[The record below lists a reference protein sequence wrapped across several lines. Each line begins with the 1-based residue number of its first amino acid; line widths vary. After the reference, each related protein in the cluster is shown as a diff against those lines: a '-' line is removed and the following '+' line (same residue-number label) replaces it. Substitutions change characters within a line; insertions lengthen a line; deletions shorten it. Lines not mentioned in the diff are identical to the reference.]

1 MNLLFLFLKY
11 LFRIWN
17 WGLANSFWDHVIKFQ
32 IIQMNCQDIC
42 THLVKSE
49 NSYVETFDPWNW
61 IEYSFSRNSYVCL
74 IWIFIFETDRA
85 QIYSVQK
92 KGGSSRNRY
101 TVKKRFLI
109 FLSPAGMSCTKLS
122 LGGNNDVIYKLFP
135 PWECLVSDISAADGN
150 VEKLF
155 LRCSIFSFYFKML
168 KRRVQK
174 PLLHASNMLVP

>member
-1 MNLLFLFLKY
+1 MFTTLKSKTLLRKY
-11 LFRIWN
+11 LLPI
-17 WGLANSFWDHVIKFQ
+17 
-32 IIQMNCQDIC
+32 
-42 THLVKSE
+42 
-49 NSYVETFDPWNW
+49 
-61 IEYSFSRNSYVCL
+61 IEYSFSTNSYVCL

-135 PWECLVSDISAADGN
+135 PWECLVSDIPAADGN

-155 LRCSIFSFYFKML
+155 LRCSIFSIYFNLL
-168 KRRVQK
+168 KNKEKSTKVYIARFQ
-174 PLLHASNMLVP
+174 LFSSLDIWLE